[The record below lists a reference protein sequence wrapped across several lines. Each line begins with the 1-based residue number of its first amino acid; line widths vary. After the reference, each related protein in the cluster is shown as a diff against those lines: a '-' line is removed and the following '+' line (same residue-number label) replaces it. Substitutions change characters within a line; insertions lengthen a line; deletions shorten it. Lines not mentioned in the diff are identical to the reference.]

1 MAATPG
7 GATAPAVASTPP
19 IISGTLRR
27 GYIDWLRGVAVLIMI
42 EAHALDSWT
51 RPADRDATAFGYAM
65 ILGGFGAPLFL
76 FLAGI
81 AVALSAGSKA
91 RRGGDARVAAR
102 AVRRRGWEIVAL
114 AFLFRLQALV
124 LGGGELRSLLKVDIL
139 NVMGLAIVGAA
150 ALWQLGGSTSR
161 RIAAFSGATAAVAM
175 ITPVVRASA
184 FVDALP
190 EPIGWY
196 LRPSPGWTNFTL
208 LPWAA
213 FVLAGAAAGVAIDRT
228 RTASAE
234 RRTLLWLGAAGLAI
248 ALCGYSA
255 SLLPSIYARSNF
267 WTSSPTFFFLRT
279 GILLGATTAAWAWSQ
294 RPTARRWS
302 PLQQF
307 GRTSL
312 FIYWIHVEMV
322 YGVLTAPIH
331 RRLPLGWSILAFA
344 AFTVFL
350 FGTSVLKTWLVDQWR
365 TWQRSSGRATAPELL
380 RK

>member
-1 MAATPG
+1 MAATPA
-7 GATAPAVASTPP
+7 GASPPSVASTPP
-19 IISGTLRR
+19 IVSGPLRR

-51 RPADRDATAFGYAM
+51 RPADREATAFGYAM

-76 FLAGI
+76 FLAGV

-91 RRGGDARVAAR
+91 RRGGDPQVAAR
-102 AVRRRGWEIVAL
+102 AVMRRGWEIFAL

-124 LGGGELRSLLKVDIL
+124 LGGGELRALLKVDIL

-150 ALWQLGGSTSR
+150 AIWQLAGSPAGRLALFS
-161 RIAAFSGATAAVAM
+161 AATVAVAVV
-175 ITPVVRASA
+175 TPVVRASG

-196 LRPSPGWTNFTL
+196 LRPSPRWTNFTL

-228 RTASAE
+228 RAAPDE
-234 RRTLLWLGAAGLAI
+234 RRTLLWLGASGLAL
-248 ALCGYSA
+248 ALCGYYTSF
-255 SLLPSIYARSNF
+255 LPSIYARSSF

-279 GILLGATTAAWAWSQ
+279 GILLAVTTVAWAWSQ
-294 RPTARRWS
+294 RPTAGRWS

-344 AFTVFL
+344 ALSVLL
-350 FGTSVLKTWLVDQWR
+350 FGTSVLKTRVVEQWR
-365 TWQRSSGRATAPELL
+365 AWRRSSGRAASPSC
-380 RK
+380 